1 MISLSLSRLTIG
13 GRCILCFS
21 RSSNRIY
28 VVRCPEIHSFTH
40 LSKDSDDVMSE
51 YDANDYAAVATL
63 LGKQMILIPMTQML
77 NTD

>member
-1 MISLSLSRLTIG
+1 
-13 GRCILCFS
+13 
-21 RSSNRIY
+21 
-28 VVRCPEIHSFTH
+28 
-40 LSKDSDDVMSE
+40 MSE